1 MIDHEQIVSFM
12 LRLKYSL
19 NIQKPES
26 LTCENIKLP
35 APKDKTIKFGFAP
48 VCVTKGITTPAA
60 MKMMV
65 TQVAHENRTPFDG
78 VFSSPSAR
86 ELGEDV
92 RRDMLLAEAQEYG
105 LIADDA
111 TDARTIPD
119 DVLGELGLTAQEV
132 GQ

>member
-1 MIDHEQIVSFM
+1 MA
-12 LRLKYSL
+12 L
-19 NIQKPES
+19 IQVNVPDDVK
-26 LTCENIKLP
+26 
-35 APKDKTIKFGFAP
+35 ARADAAFARN
-48 VCVTKGITTPAA
+48 GITTPAA

-65 TQVAHENRTPFDG
+65 TQVANENRTPFDG

-86 ELGEDV
+86 E
-92 RRDMLLAEAQEYG
+92 LAEAQEYG

>member
-35 APKDKTIKFGFAP
+35 DPKDKTIKFRFAP

-78 VFSSPSAR
+78 VFSSPAAR

-119 DVLGELGLTAQEV
+119 DVLRELGLTAQEV